1 MLEKKFQKMSKL
13 ADDAYGMSSVLKEY
27 CSNKCEIEEIGNLY
41 PPIKHIHK
49 DIDYLNAMFINF
61 DEEE

>member
-1 MLEKKFQKMSKL
+1 MSEL

-27 CSNKCEIEEIGNLY
+27 CANKCDIEEIGNLY
-41 PPIKHIHK
+41 PLIKHMHK

-61 DEEE
+61 EEED